1 MRKKKKKGGDDGSD
15 SASGSDY
22 EKLGKVT
29 AGMEGGLGCQCT
41 SPQSFITMFSYSLP

>member
-29 AGMEGGLGCQCT
+29 AGMERALGCLFHL
-41 SPQSFITMFSYSLP
+41 SPKFIAMFSYSLA